1 LPRLRIEIGHKI
13 SWFAIAYGIKWR
25 VFSPIDAPL
34 WVQSLSSE
42 EYGAMGIW
50 DRFGGGIGM
59 QRNPSAEESD
69 EQAIAR
75 YRYMLKTA
83 PPETIEQAHAEAFAA
98 LTPEQRRKVLQRLR
112 DEVAEPERA
121 AAGTA
126 GDSPGSL
133 ARLATRAEIRQP
145 GAIERALGGFGNA
158 GAVPG
163 IGKMVAGSLLG
174 SMAGTVLGSMVA
186 QHFFGSH
193 PEAQHLFGD
202 THTDHS
208 TADASNADHGI
219 DADSDHLADATNV
232 DTEIDSDGLNGFD
245 GVDTWDV

>member
-1 LPRLRIEIGHKI
+1 
-13 SWFAIAYGIKWR
+13 
-25 VFSPIDAPL
+25 
-34 WVQSLSSE
+34 
-42 EYGAMGIW
+42 MGIW

-59 QRNPSAEESD
+59 QRNANPSAEESD

-112 DEVAEPERA
+112 DEMPEPERA
-121 AAGTA
+121 AAGPA

-145 GAIERALGGFGNA
+145 GAIERAFGGFGSA
-158 GAVPG
+158 GTAPG
-163 IGKMVAGSLLG
+163 LGGMVASSLLG

-202 THTDHS
+202 TQADHS
-208 TADASNADHGI
+208 SADAGNP
-219 DADSDHLADATNV
+219 DSDHMADATNV
-232 DTEIDSDGLNGFD
+232 DTDIDSDGLNGFD
-245 GVDTWDV
+245 GSDTWDV

>member
-1 LPRLRIEIGHKI
+1 
-13 SWFAIAYGIKWR
+13 
-25 VFSPIDAPL
+25 
-34 WVQSLSSE
+34 
-42 EYGAMGIW
+42 MGIW

-59 QRNPSAEESD
+59 QRNANPSTEESD

-98 LTPEQRRKVLQRLR
+98 LTPEQRRKVLEQLR
-112 DEVAEPERA
+112 DEMPEAERA

-145 GAIERALGGFGNA
+145 GAIERAFG
-158 GAVPG
+158 G
-163 IGKMVAGSLLG
+163 IGSAPGLGAATGAGPGLGSMVASSLLG
-174 SMAGTVLGSMVA
+174 GMAGTVLGSMVA
-186 QHFFGSH
+186 QHFFGNH

-202 THTDHS
+202 THAHDEHSNTDS
-208 TADASNADHGI
+208 SNPDY
-219 DADSDHLADATNV
+219 DTRVDSDHMADATNV
-232 DTEIDSDGLNGFD
+232 DTGIDSDVMSGFD
-245 GVDTWDV
+245 GTDTWDV

>member
-1 LPRLRIEIGHKI
+1 
-13 SWFAIAYGIKWR
+13 
-25 VFSPIDAPL
+25 
-34 WVQSLSSE
+34 
-42 EYGAMGIW
+42 MGIW
-50 DRFGGGIGM
+50 DRFGGIGM
-59 QRNPSAEESD
+59 QRNTNPSPEESD

-98 LTPEQRRKVLQRLR
+98 LTPEQRRKVLQQLR
-112 DEVAEPERA
+112 DEMPETERA
-121 AAGTA
+121 AAGAA

-145 GAIERALGGFGNA
+145 GAIERAFGGVGSAPGLGTATGA
-158 GAVPG
+158 GPG
-163 IGKMVAGSLLG
+163 LGSMVASSLLG

-202 THTDHS
+202 SHAHDEHS
-208 TADASNADHGI
+208 TADSNGPDHDI
-219 DADSDHLADATNV
+219 HADSDHMADGTDV
-232 DTEIDSDGLNGFD
+232 DTDIDSDVMNGFD
-245 GVDTWDV
+245 GTDTWDV